1 MEDRVLEEVVIVRG
15 QTNRQTNKQNWQNR
29 LVVVGGYSFT
39 VMKNEHNGKGQMVL
53 WGNNISV
60 RPQALPCNEWP
71 TIKKRKRSTTTIS
84 LSGCGWRLHMRFALV
99 VVVVALGTP
108 SYSHQH
114 PPLLCPLHHPWKTHF
129 LPCSLL
135 APAGSMWAPYPFS
148 SCFKLPKI
156 GSVRPWFLVWYKGEE
171 ELLLLLLSLGSNH
184 SGTCLSC
191 YGQCLSL
198 GG

>member
-1 MEDRVLEEVVIVRG
+1 MVTVLQLLRMSTTE
-15 QTNRQTNKQNWQNR
+15 
-29 LVVVGGYSFT
+29 
-39 VMKNEHNGKGQMVL
+39 GQMVL

-60 RPQALPCNEWP
+60 RPQSLPCNEWP
-71 TIKKRKRSTTTIS
+71 TIKKTKRSTTTIS
-84 LSGCGWRLHMRFALV
+84 LSGSGWRLHMRFAL

-114 PPLLCPLHHPWKTHF
+114 PPLLCPLHHPWKIHF

-135 APAGSMWAPYPFS
+135 APPGSMWPPYPFS

-184 SGTCLSC
+184 SGTRLSC

-198 GG
+198 DG

>member
-1 MEDRVLEEVVIVRG
+1 MVTVLQLWRISTTE
-15 QTNRQTNKQNWQNR
+15 
-29 LVVVGGYSFT
+29 
-39 VMKNEHNGKGQMVL
+39 GQMVL

-84 LSGCGWRLHMRFALV
+84 LRGSGWRLHMRFVLV
-99 VVVVALGTP
+99 VVVVALGAP

-114 PPLLCPLHHPWKTHF
+114 PPLLCPLHHPWKTHL

-135 APAGSMWAPYPFS
+135 APAGSMRPPYPFS

-156 GSVRPWFLVWYKGEE
+156 RSVRPWFLVWYKGEE
-171 ELLLLLLSLGSNH
+171 ELLLLLLLLSLGSNH
-184 SGTCLSC
+184 SGTRFSC

-198 GG
+198 DG